1 MNSMKS
7 IIFSF
12 LALVL
17 LSTTN
22 SLYANDS
29 NEVAEKSVT
38 LTVEKMTCVTCPYI
52 VKKSLTQT
60 EGVQSAEV
68 IFDEKKAI
76 VVFDESKTSVEQLIA
91 ATTNVGFP
99 SELVETETN

>member
-22 SLYANDS
+22 LLYANDS
-29 NEVAEKSVT
+29 SEAAEKSVT
-38 LTVEKMTCVTCPYI
+38 LIVEKMTCVSCPYI

-60 EGVQSAEV
+60 EGVKSAEV
-68 IFDEKKAI
+68 VFDEKKAI

-91 ATTNVGFP
+91 ATTDVGFP
-99 SELVETETN
+99 STQVETETN